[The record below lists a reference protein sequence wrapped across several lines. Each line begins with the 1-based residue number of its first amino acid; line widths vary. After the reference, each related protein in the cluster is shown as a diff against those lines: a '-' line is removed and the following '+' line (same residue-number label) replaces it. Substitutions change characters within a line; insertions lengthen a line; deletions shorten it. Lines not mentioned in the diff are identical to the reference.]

1 MDSTTNITELPKL
14 SDDLSNISLQN
25 SQIHDNQLHESQI
38 QQLVTGIQDASFKGA
53 TRLRT
58 ADIPADPSTVI
69 IDPEIIPKPININP
83 QPVIQDTV
91 PVQITLVEH
100 IKNFV
105 YDSRIPLLVGI
116 LASISQIPMIT
127 DYIKKSFPWMYSDN
141 GNITLIGLLV
151 YIITTGAIYYIL
163 TVTVLAK

>member
-14 SDDLSNISLQN
+14 SEELSNISIQN
-25 SQIHDNQLHESQI
+25 NQLHESQI

-58 ADIPADPSTVI
+58 SDIPVDPSSVI
-69 IDPEIIPKPININP
+69 IDPEIIPKPLNITP
-83 QPVIQDTV
+83 QPVIQDTL
-91 PVQITLVEH
+91 PVQITFGEH
-100 IKNFV
+100 LKNFV

-116 LASISQIPMIT
+116 LASLSQIPMIT

-141 GNITLIGLLV
+141 GNITLIGLLA